1 MPDQELSIPELM
13 RTLNRIERANQDAF
27 ARIESSNKEAFAR
40 IESRLDKALTL
51 EVFTLYQEGQR
62 REMTEIHTDLADM
75 QAASATRAAELEA
88 GSKERNTQVNNRI
101 GVLETKHDQDVD
113 GLRKRL
119 DEAEKA
125 NANRK
130 DATAKMWIT
139 WGLGIAAAVFVPI
152 LLRGVGL

>member
-13 RTLNRIERANQDAF
+13 RTLNRIELANKDAF

-75 QAASATRAAELEA
+75 QASNATRAAELEA
-88 GSKERNTQVNNRI
+88 GSKERNTQVNNRL
-101 GVLETKHDQDVD
+101 GVLETKHDQDIDAV
-113 GLRKRL
+113 RRRL

-125 NANRK
+125 NASRK

-139 WGLGIAAAVFVPI
+139 WGLGIAAAVLVPLI
-152 LLRGVGL
+152 MRGVGL